1 MHLYIRMNPG
11 HPLGFP
17 FWVNLSRSR
26 GDLIGQLGK
35 RRIFCSKEFSAYG
48 FSISGDRWWTEG
60 FTGDDLENK
69 LVPAIS
75 PILLRTPSLTKRQKN
90 YG

>member
-35 RRIFCSKEFSAYG
+35 RRIFFPKEFSAHG
-48 FSISGDRWWTEG
+48 FLMVGGLRGSLGMIWRISWSLQYLQ
-60 FTGDDLENK
+60 FYS
-69 LVPAIS
+69 VP
-75 PILLRTPSLTKRQKN
+75 
-90 YG
+90 Y